1 MSKLPLQKCNFF
13 STLLQ
18 LNFYCLES
26 LFLYVGHNQ
35 KNIYWPFEKKN
46 NLGRKCSWKNSLQ
59 AILRFLVLTRYGL
72 NLKILTMLYLL
83 LSHVTQHTLLP
94 AAKHG
99 LSPFEKC
106 KLSDFIEITLS
117 RVIFRETSQETKN
130 KCYCKKKKSTT
141 IFHGLFS

>member
-1 MSKLPLQKCNFF
+1 MSF
-13 STLLQ
+13 STLSK
-18 LNFYCLES
+18 LNFYNLES
-26 LFLYVGHNQ
+26 LVLCVGHNQ
-35 KNIYWPFEKKN
+35 TIYIGLLKRKT

-83 LSHVTQHTLLP
+83 LSHMTQHTLLP

-99 LSPFEKC
+99 LSPLEKC